1 MITLIK
7 NAIVVTMD
15 EERDKKYEKLDIV
28 IEDDMIKEL
37 TVDYNGSYDKL
48 IDALGKVVMPGLINC
63 HTHLGMSIFRATN
76 DSLTLDKWLKEKI
89 WPIEDKLTDN
99 DIYYTTLLSCIEMI
113 KSGTTMSNDMYYN
126 CQGSL
131 KAIKE
136 CFVRS
141 MFSRCLMDSDG
152 QGDKRIQE
160 LIDLYN
166 DNANQDLITFSVSP
180 HAIYTCSYEYLIKC
194 RELAE
199 KLNLL
204 IHIHFCENMEEVN
217 NIKNKY
223 HKSPVSLLK
232 ELGYLDNKLI
242 LAHATYISEQE
253 LEELKDKDVSF
264 VHNPISNLNLGCGI
278 ADVAKYMK
286 YVNVAIGTDG
296 QGSGNNLNLFKHM
309 SYVDLLQKGI
319 YKDPTI
325 LSSYDVLK
333 MATINGAV
341 AVGMEDKIGSIKV
354 GKKADIIILNLDN
367 VETYP
372 SQDLITNIVHNV
384 DSLNVDTTII
394 NGKILMENHKLK
406 INIDEERIKDEIK
419 LILNKYNF

>member
-7 NAIVVTMD
+7 NAEVVTMD
-15 EERDKKYEKLDIV
+15 ETRDKKYEKLDVV
-28 IEDDMIKEL
+28 IEDDTIKEL
-37 TVDYNGSYDKL
+37 TNEYKGKYDKL
-48 IDALGKVVMPGLINC
+48 IDATNKVVMPGLINC

-76 DSLTLDKWLKEKI
+76 DSLTLDRWLQEKI

-131 KAIKE
+131 KAIRE
-136 CFVRS
+136 CQVRS

-152 QGDKRIQE
+152 QGDKRIKE

-166 DNANQDLITFSVSP
+166 ANLGQDLITFSISP
-180 HAIYTCSYEYLIKC
+180 HAIYTCSYEYLVKC

-204 IHIHFCENMEEVN
+204 IHIHFCENMDEVN
-217 NIKNKY
+217 NIKNMY
-223 HKSPVSLLK
+223 HKTPVALLK

-242 LAHATYISEQE
+242 LAHATYISDQE
-253 LEELKDKDVSF
+253 LNELKGRDVSF
-264 VHNPISNLNLGCGI
+264 VHNPVSNLNLGCGI
-278 ADVAKYMK
+278 ANVAKYMK
-286 YVNVAIGTDG
+286 YVNVTLGTDG
-296 QGSGNNLNLFKHM
+296 QGSGNNMDLFKHM

-319 YKDPTI
+319 HKDPTV

-341 AVGMEDKIGSIKV
+341 ALGMDDKIGSIKA
-354 GKKADIIILNLDN
+354 GKKADIIIINIDN
-367 VETYP
+367 IETFP
-372 SQDLITNIVHNV
+372 SPDLITNIVHNM
-384 DSLNVDTTII
+384 DSGNVDTTIV
-394 NGKILMENHKLK
+394 NGKILMEDHKLTISVDEKK
-406 INIDEERIKDEIK
+406 IKEEIK
-419 LILNKYNF
+419 LILDKYEI